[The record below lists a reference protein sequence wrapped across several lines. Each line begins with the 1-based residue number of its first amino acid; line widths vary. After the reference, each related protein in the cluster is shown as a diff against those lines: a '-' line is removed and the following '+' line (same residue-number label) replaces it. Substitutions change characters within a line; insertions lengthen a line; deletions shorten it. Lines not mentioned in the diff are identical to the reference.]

1 MNYETARKNLIE
13 QHIRPW
19 NVYRTDVIKSLYN
32 VPRENFVPNK
42 YKKYALSDLQVPL
55 NGNDSMLSPMVGA
68 RVLQS
73 ALTKNCGEILE
84 IGCGSGYMA
93 ALLAQIYKSV
103 ITVEINQHLF
113 EQASENFKS
122 NNIDNVQ
129 VFLGDGL
136 KSDTRW
142 SNKKFDAIVISGG
155 IKNSPLFL
163 RDSLSFNGRI
173 IAFMENGPIM
183 NTVLLKKNYSYG
195 FLKLVLFETK
205 VNYLKQENLTEEFQF

>member
-55 NGNDSMLSPMVGA
+55 NGNDSMLSPMVEA

-93 ALLAQIYKSV
+93 ALFAQVYKSV

>member
-55 NGNDSMLSPMVGA
+55 NGNDSMLSPMVEA

-93 ALLAQIYKSV
+93 ALLAQVYKSV

-122 NNIDNVQ
+122 NKIDNVQ

-205 VNYLKQENLTEEFQF
+205 VNYLKQENLTENFQF

>member
-55 NGNDSMLSPMVGA
+55 NGNDSMLSPMVEA

-73 ALTKNCGEILE
+73 ALTENCGEILE

-93 ALLAQIYKSV
+93 ALLAQVYKSV

-122 NNIDNVQ
+122 NKIDNVQ

>member
-55 NGNDSMLSPMVGA
+55 NGNDSMLSPMVEA

-73 ALTKNCGEILE
+73 ALTKNSGEILE

-93 ALLAQIYKSV
+93 ALLAQVYKSV

-122 NNIDNVQ
+122 NKIDNVQ

-183 NTVLLKKNYSYG
+183 NTVLLKKNYNYG

-205 VNYLKQENLTEEFQF
+205 VNHLKQENLTEKFQF

>member
-55 NGNDSMLSPMVGA
+55 NGNDSMLSPMVEA

>member
-55 NGNDSMLSPMVGA
+55 NGNDSMLSPMVEA

-93 ALLAQIYKSV
+93 ALLAQVYKSV

-113 EQASENFKS
+113 SSLLSSIICFDSGLRRETRQPVESEVLTK
-122 NNIDNVQ
+122 Q
-129 VFLGDGL
+129 
-136 KSDTRW
+136 
-142 SNKKFDAIVISGG
+142 
-155 IKNSPLFL
+155 
-163 RDSLSFNGRI
+163 
-173 IAFMENGPIM
+173 GP
-183 NTVLLKKNYSYG
+183 TSRFRV
-195 FLKLVLFETK
+195 
-205 VNYLKQENLTEEFQF
+205 

>member
-55 NGNDSMLSPMVGA
+55 NGNDSMLSPMVEA

-93 ALLAQIYKSV
+93 ALLAQVYKSV

-122 NNIDNVQ
+122 NKIDNVQ

>member
-19 NVYRTDVIKSLYN
+19 NVYSTDVINSLYK
-32 VPRENFVPNK
+32 VHRENFVPNK
-42 YKKYALSDLQVPL
+42 YKKYALSDFQLPL
-55 NGNDSMLSPMVGA
+55 NKNDSMLSPMVEA
-68 RVLQS
+68 RILQS

-93 ALLAQIYKSV
+93 AILAQVYKSV
-103 ITVEINQHLF
+103 ITVEITKILF
-113 EQASENFKS
+113 ERAKENFKS
-122 NNIDNVQ
+122 NKISNVQ

-136 KSDTRW
+136 KIDTRW

-155 IKNSPLFL
+155 IKKSPLFL
-163 RDSLSFNGRI
+163 RDSLSFNGRV

-183 NTVLLKKNYSYG
+183 NTVILKKNHNYG
-195 FLKLVLFETK
+195 FLKMVLFETK
-205 VNYLKQENLTEEFQF
+205 VNYLKQENLTEKFKF

>member
-55 NGNDSMLSPMVGA
+55 NGNDSMLSPMVEA

-122 NNIDNVQ
+122 NKIDNVQ